1 MSNSMTDRDTPASPP
16 PGTLTGRRVLMIFI
30 AFFGTIMAV
39 NFYMAKQAI
48 GTFGGVVV
56 DNSYVA
62 SQQYNGWLAEAR
74 AQKALGWSETI
85 RRSPSGIV
93 SIALKNASGE
103 ALHGAKVTAV
113 AQHPLG
119 RAKAIDLIFAEGPG
133 GDYIAPTPLPDGRWQ
148 LRFTIRHA
156 GSTKN
161 VVENLNGVQ

>member
-1 MSNSMTDRDTPASPP
+1 MSKTMPHRDTPPPPP
-16 PGTLTGRRVLMIFI
+16 PGTLTGRRVLLIFI

-39 NFYMAKQAI
+39 NFYMARQAI

-74 AQKALGWSETI
+74 AQKALGWSQSIT
-85 RRSPSGIV
+85 RAPSGIV
-93 SIALKNASGE
+93 SITLENSLGE
-103 ALHGAKVTAV
+103 SMHGAKISAV

-119 RAKAIDLIFAEGPG
+119 REKPIDLIFAEKTG
-133 GDYIAPTPLPDGRWQ
+133 GDYVAPTPLPAGRWQ
-148 LRFTIRHA
+148 LRFTIEHG

-161 VVENLNGVQ
+161 IVEDMNGPQ

>member
-1 MSNSMTDRDTPASPP
+1 MSKNMTDRNTPTTTA
-16 PGTLTGRRVLMIFI
+16 PGTLTGRRVLFIFI

-74 AQKALGWSETI
+74 AQKALGWSETVT
-85 RRSPSGIV
+85 RAPSGLV
-93 SIALKNASGE
+93 SIALKNAQ
-103 ALHGAKVTAV
+103 GAPMRGATVTAV

-119 RAKAIDLIFAEGPG
+119 QTKPINLIFTEKSG
-133 GDYIAPTPLPDGRWQ
+133 GEYGASVPLPAGRWH
-148 LRFTIRHA
+148 LRFTIQHR

-161 VVENLNGVQ
+161 IVEDLTGAK

>member
-1 MSNSMTDRDTPASPP
+1 MSSMMTDRDTPQTPA
-16 PGTLTGRRVLMIFI
+16 PGTLTGRRVLLIFI

-39 NFYMAKQAI
+39 NFYMAKQAV

-74 AQKALGWSETI
+74 AQKALGWSEKVT
-85 RRSPSGIV
+85 RAPSGIL
-93 SIALKNASGE
+93 SISLKNAVGE
-103 ALHGAKVTAV
+103 PMQGAKVTAV

-119 RAKAIDLIFAEGPG
+119 RQKPLDLIFTQGADGE
-133 GDYIAPTPLPDGRWQ
+133 YVAPTPLPAGRWHV
-148 LRFTIRHA
+148 RFTIHYA

-161 VVENLNGVQ
+161 IVEDLNGAK